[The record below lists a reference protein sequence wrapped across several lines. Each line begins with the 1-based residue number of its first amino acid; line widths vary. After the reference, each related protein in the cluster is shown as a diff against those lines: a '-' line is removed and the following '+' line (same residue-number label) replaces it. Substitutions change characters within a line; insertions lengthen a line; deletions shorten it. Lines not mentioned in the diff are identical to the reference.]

1 MNYHAALA
9 HFPKITYRRYRLL
22 AAYFNH
28 LSELWQA
35 KFPDLIHAGLEENVA
50 HEFLVWRHDHPLQ
63 EIAHNLQKLNIKTA
77 SLSEPDYPGLLKEI
91 ADPPHTLFYRGILPN
106 PGDYLLSVVGTR
118 KFTTYGKEACERLV
132 SELVAA
138 GIKIVSG
145 LALGI
150 DGIAHQTTLDNG
162 GITFAV
168 LGSGLDRGSIYPR
181 EHVSLVE
188 KIIDNCGAVISEY
201 PPGFGATKYS
211 FPARN
216 RIVAG
221 LSTGPLLIE
230 APERSGALITARLSL
245 DYNREVMAIPHSL
258 TSPTGQGNNNL
269 LKLGARVILNS
280 NDILETMQINYQKL

>member
-28 LSELWQA
+28 LSDLWQA
-35 KFPDLIHAGLEENVA
+35 KFPDLIDAGLEEKIA
-50 HEFLVWRHDHPLQ
+50 HEFLAWRHSHSLQ
-63 EIAHNLQKLNIKTA
+63 AIAINLQKLNIKTI
-77 SLSEPDYPGLLKEI
+77 SLSEPGYPPLLKEI
-91 ADPPHTLFYRGILPN
+91 ADPPHTLFYRGILPK
-106 PGDYLLSVVGTR
+106 PEDYLLSVVGTR
-118 KFTTYGKEACERLV
+118 KYTTYGKEACETLV
-132 SELVAA
+132 SELVGV

-150 DGIAHQTTLDNG
+150 DGIAHQTTILNG
-162 GITFAV
+162 GITYAV
-168 LGSGLDRGSIYPR
+168 LGSGIDRGSIYPR
-181 EHVSLVE
+181 EHASLVE
-188 KIIDNCGAVISEY
+188 KIIENGGAVLSEY
-201 PPGFGATKYS
+201 PPGFGATRYS

-221 LSTGPLLIE
+221 LSRGLLLIE
-230 APERSGALITARLSL
+230 APERSGALITARLAL

-280 NDILETMQINYQKL
+280 NDVLESMQLTTTNL